1 MRGFIFASVCGAQV
15 LCGVP
20 AFAQENINPDQIVT
34 RCRPLTLAQPSAPE
48 RRSRA
53 SGQTWID
60 ANGAA
65 RQRPARDGFDAARYV
80 YTYAPGAIYELYAN
94 PNFISTILLEEG
106 ETLTNVA
113 SGDTSRWQVS
123 EASAEELT
131 GFRTILL
138 VKPAAAGLRTNIVLV
153 TDRRT
158 YLVEAVSQ
166 AGEAYS
172 AEIAWCYPGGAGE
185 QIPRTLV
192 GALNFDYRVRVVR
205 GARPAWT
212 PLRVF
217 DDGRRTWIEFAEATE
232 ASELPPLFVI
242 TGEGA
247 ELVNYRIDGRRYMV
261 DRVFDRA
268 ELRLGV
274 RAPRIVRIERAELIS
289 VRRPQ
294 RRGRP

>member
-1 MRGFIFASVCGAQV
+1 MRTLAFGSVCGA
-15 LCGVP
+15 LLFCGLP
-20 AFAQENINPDQIVT
+20 AFAQEGATATDGVT
-34 RCRPLTLAQPSAPE
+34 SCRPLTLAPPSAPE
-48 RRSRA
+48 RRVRS

-65 RQRPARDGFDAARYV
+65 RQRPAREGFEAARYV
-80 YTYAPGAIYELYAN
+80 YTYAPGAIFELYAD

-113 SGDTSRWQVS
+113 AGDTSRWQVS
-123 EASAEELT
+123 EANADGKS
-131 GFRTILL
+131 GVRTILL
-138 VKPAAAGLRTNIVLV
+138 VKPQAANLRTNIVLV

-166 AGEAYS
+166 AGDAYS
-172 AEIAWCYPGGAGE
+172 AEIAWCYPDAGE
-185 QIPRTLV
+185 QTPHTQA

-274 RAPRIVRIERAELIS
+274 RAPQVVRIERAELVS
-289 VRRPQ
+289 QRRL

>member
-1 MRGFIFASVCGAQV
+1 MKTPLFANVCGA
-15 LCGVP
+15 LLFCGFP
-20 AFAQENINPDQIVT
+20 AFAQDGAVVNDGPQG
-34 RCRPLTLAQPSAPE
+34 CRPLTVAPPSSPE
-48 RRSRA
+48 RRARA
-53 SGQTWID
+53 SGQAWID

-65 RQRPARDGFDAARYV
+65 RQRPERDGFDAARYV
-80 YTYAPGAIYELYAN
+80 YTYAPGAIFELVAN

-106 ETLTNVA
+106 ETLNNVA
-113 SGDTSRWQVS
+113 AGDTSRWQVS
-123 EASAEELT
+123 EAIAEGSL
-131 GFRTILL
+131 GLRTLL
-138 VKPAAAGLRTNIVLV
+138 LIKPAAVGLRTNIVLV

-172 AEIAWCYPGGAGE
+172 AEIAWCYPDAE
-185 QIPRTLV
+185 QSTHTQG
-192 GALNFDYRVRVVR
+192 GALNFDYRVRVLR
-205 GARPAWT
+205 GPRPAWT

-232 ASELPPLFVI
+232 ASELPPLFII
-242 TGEGA
+242 TSEGA

-274 RAPRIVRIERAELIS
+274 RAPQVVRIERAELIS
-289 VRRPQ
+289 ARRPQ

>member
-1 MRGFIFASVCGAQV
+1 MRGFIFAGLCSVQL

-20 AFAQENINPDQIVT
+20 AFAQESATADSSVS
-34 RCRPLTLAQPSAPE
+34 RCRPFFPVQPSAPE

-65 RQRPARDGFDAARYV
+65 RQRPERDGFDAARYV
-80 YTYAPGAIYELYAN
+80 YTYAPGAIFELYAN
-94 PNFISTILLEEG
+94 PNFVSTILLEEG
-106 ETLTNVA
+106 ERLTNVA
-113 SGDTSRWQVS
+113 AGDTSRWQVS
-123 EASAEELT
+123 EANAEGLS
-131 GFRTILL
+131 GLRTILL
-138 VKPAAAGLRTNIVLV
+138 VKPVAAGLRTNIVLV

-172 AEIAWCYPGGAGE
+172 AEIAWCYERGAE
-185 QIPRTLV
+185 QLPYSQV

-217 DDGRRTWIEFAEATE
+217 DDGRRTWIEFAEATQ

-274 RAPRIVRIERAELIS
+274 RAPQVVRIERAELVS
-289 VRRPQ
+289 DRRPQ

>member
-1 MRGFIFASVCGAQV
+1 MRTLVSVSICGA
-15 LCGVP
+15 LLLFHSP
-20 AFAQENINPDQIVT
+20 AFAQEDAAVDENVAS
-34 RCRPLTLAQPSAPE
+34 CRPLILTPQSAPE
-48 RRSRA
+48 RRARA
-53 SGQTWID
+53 SGQAWLE
-60 ANGAA
+60 ANSAA
-65 RQRPARDGFDAARYV
+65 RQRPDREGFEAARYV
-80 YTYAPGAIYELYAN
+80 YTYAPGAIFELVAN

-106 ETLTNVA
+106 ETLNTIA
-113 SGDTSRWQVS
+113 AGDTSRWQVS
-123 EASAEELT
+123 EAIAEGSL
-131 GFRTILL
+131 GLRTLLL
-138 VKPAAAGLRTNIVLV
+138 VKPAAVGLRTNIVLV

-166 AGEAYS
+166 ASEAYS
-172 AEIAWCYPGGAGE
+172 AEIAWCYPDAE
-185 QIPRTLV
+185 QSTHTQG
-192 GALNFDYRVRVVR
+192 GALNFDYRVRVLR
-205 GARPAWT
+205 GPRPAWT

-217 DDGRRTWIEFAEATE
+217 DDGRRTWIEFAEATQ

-274 RAPRIVRIERAELIS
+274 RAPQIVRIERSELVS
-289 VRRPQ
+289 SQRRP

>member
-1 MRGFIFASVCGAQV
+1 MRALIFATVCGAQA

-20 AFAQENINPDQIVT
+20 AFAQENVAVGEPVT
-34 RCRPLTLAQPSAPE
+34 RCRPLMLAQPSAPE
-48 RRSRA
+48 RRARG

-65 RQRPARDGFDAARYV
+65 RQRPERDGFDAARYV
-80 YTYAPGAIYELYAN
+80 YTYAPGAIFELYAN

-113 SGDTSRWQVS
+113 AGDTSRWQVS
-123 EASAEELT
+123 EASAEGLN
-131 GFRTILL
+131 GLRTIIL

-172 AEIAWCYPGGAGE
+172 AEIAWCYPDAE
-185 QIPRTLV
+185 QSTHTQG
-192 GALNFDYRVRVVR
+192 GALNFDYRVRVPR
-205 GARPAWT
+205 GARPAWA

-217 DDGRRTWIEFAEATE
+217 DDGRRTWIEFAEATQ

-274 RAPRIVRIERAELIS
+274 RAPQVVRIERAELMS
-289 VRRPQ
+289 ARRPQ

>member
-1 MRGFIFASVCGAQV
+1 MKALIFASVCGAQM

-20 AFAQENINPDQIVT
+20 AFAQENATADQSIS
-34 RCRPLTLAQPSAPE
+34 RCRPLMPVQLSAPE
-48 RRSRA
+48 RRARA

-65 RQRPARDGFDAARYV
+65 RQRPERDGFDAARYI
-80 YTYAPGAIYELYAN
+80 YTYAPGAIFELYAN

-113 SGDTSRWQVS
+113 AGDTSRWQVS
-123 EASAEELT
+123 EATAEGLS

-172 AEIAWCYPGGAGE
+172 AEIAWCYERGAE
-185 QIPRTLV
+185 QMSYSQV

-205 GARPAWT
+205 GSRPAWT

-217 DDGRRTWIEFAEATE
+217 DDGRRTWIEFAEATQ

-247 ELVNYRIDGRRYMV
+247 ELVNYRMDGRRYMV

-268 ELRLGV
+268 ELRLGL
-274 RAPRIVRIERAELIS
+274 RAPQVVRIERAELIS
-289 VRRPQ
+289 ARRPQ
-294 RRGRP
+294 RQGRP

>member
-1 MRGFIFASVCGAQV
+1 MRALIFAGACGAQV
-15 LCGVP
+15 LCGLP
-20 AFAQENINPDQIVT
+20 AFAQGNATADQSVS
-34 RCRPLTLAQPSAPE
+34 RCRTFLPVQTPAPE

-65 RQRPARDGFDAARYV
+65 RQRPERDGFDAARYV

-113 SGDTSRWQVS
+113 AGDTSRWQVS
-123 EASAEELT
+123 EASAEGLT
-131 GFRTILL
+131 GLRTILL
-138 VKPAAAGLRTNIVLV
+138 VKPRAAGLRTNIVLV

-158 YLVEAVSQ
+158 YLVEAVAH

-172 AEIAWCYPGGAGE
+172 AEIAWCYERGAE
-185 QIPRTLV
+185 QSSYSQV

-217 DDGRRTWIEFAEATE
+217 DDGRRTWIEFAEATQ
-232 ASELPPLFVI
+232 ASELPPLFV
-242 TGEGA
+242 TTSEGA

-274 RAPRIVRIERAELIS
+274 RAPQIVRIERAELIS
-289 VRRPQ
+289 SRRAQ